1 MHWWKK
7 AIYILVV
14 SNILLSCDADL
25 KEQQNDKSKINFLDE
40 LAHANYSALEQAYTK
55 VALDSNFVK
64 NYPIQ
69 KKLNTSLYFFPT
81 HEWKKE
87 IYTQLSIA
95 HEVKD
100 STAHY
105 FTGYNTNSKE
115 TVHFYIYPPDSNI
128 CVLEIHE

>member
-14 SNILLSCDADL
+14 SNLLWACGTTPPEELAQ
-25 KEQQNDKSKINFLDE
+25 ESKQFFLDD
-40 LAHANYSALEQAYTK
+40 LAHAHYSTLEQSYTQIG
-55 VALDSNFVK
+55 LDSNFVI
-64 NYPIQ
+64 NYPLE
-69 KKLNTSLYFFPT
+69 KKLNTTQYFFPT
-81 HEWKKE
+81 QAWKKE
-87 IYTQLSIA
+87 IYKQLIIE

-100 STAHY
+100 STASY
-105 FTGYNTNSKE
+105 FTGYHSNSKA